1 MIEFGNEISAID
13 MAPASLPHAVYGSRF
28 SEAFKD
34 HGKKQVNQSDA
45 PYGVLT
51 LGIHSSLAGADRS
64 ISIEAD

>member
-1 MIEFGNEISAID
+1 